1 MTADNNTARYQAIA
15 RHIQSDPFA
24 NHLGAKVEI
33 PSPGQSRA
41 TLTVSPDM
49 ANFHGLTHGGLIFAL
64 SDIAFAAASNS
75 SGQTAVA
82 LNVAIN
88 FLQPSRPGDRL
99 LAEARE
105 VHAQGPTAVYDI
117 LVSDAESGLVIAR
130 SQNLVY
136 RKKDWFMPPEGQDP
150 EP

>member
-1 MTADNNTARYQAIA
+1 MPTDSTDQRHQAIA
-15 RHIQSDPFA
+15 RYIRTDPFA
-24 NHLGAKVEI
+24 ELLGVDVEI
-33 PSPGQSRA
+33 PAPGQSRA
-41 TLTVSPDM
+41 SLTVSSAM
-49 ANFHGLTHGGLIFAL
+49 ANFHGLTHGGLIFSL

-75 SGQTAVA
+75 QGQTAVA

-99 LAEARE
+99 VAEARE

-117 LVSDAESGLVIAR
+117 QVTEERSGEVIAR

-136 RKKDWFMPPEGQDP
+136 RRKEWFLPPERDP
-150 EP
+150 VQP

>member
-1 MTADNNTARYQAIA
+1 MAADKTAARQQAIA
-15 RHIQSDPFA
+15 EHIRSDPFA
-24 NHLGAKVEI
+24 NHLGAEVEI
-33 PSPGQSRA
+33 PAPGQSRV
-41 TLTVSPDM
+41 TLTVSPAM
-49 ANFHGLTHGGLIFAL
+49 ANFHGLTHGGLIFSL

-88 FLQPSRPGDRL
+88 FLQSSRPGDRL

-117 LVSDAESGLVIAR
+117 VVSNAESGQVIAR

-136 RKKDWFMPPEGQDP
+136 RKKDWFVPPEKDSSGA
-150 EP
+150 

>member
-1 MTADNNTARYQAIA
+1 MASTTNKKRHQAIA
-15 RHIQSDPFA
+15 EHIQSDPFA
-24 NHLGAKVEI
+24 NHLGAEVEI
-33 PSPGQSRA
+33 PAPGQSRV
-41 TLTVSPDM
+41 TLTVSAAM
-49 ANFHGLTHGGLIFAL
+49 ANFHGLTHGGLIFSL

-75 SGQTAVA
+75 SGQSAVA

-88 FLQPSRPGDRL
+88 FLQASRPGDRL

-117 LVSDAESGLVIAR
+117 VVSNAKSGAVIAR

-136 RKKDWFMPPEGQDP
+136 RKKDWFVPPETESSGS
-150 EP
+150 

>member
-1 MTADNNTARYQAIA
+1 MPTDRTDQRKQAITEYI
-15 RHIQSDPFA
+15 RTDPFA
-24 NHLGAKVEI
+24 EFLGVEVEI
-33 PSPGQSRA
+33 PAPGQSRA
-41 TLTVSPDM
+41 SLTVSSSM
-49 ANFHGLTHGGLIFAL
+49 ANFHGLTHGGLIFSL

-88 FLQPSRPGDRL
+88 YLQPSRPGDRL
-99 LAEARE
+99 VAEARE

-117 LVSDAESGLVIAR
+117 RVTQERSGEVIAR

-136 RKKDWFMPPEGQDP
+136 RRKEWFLPPDRGSE
-150 EP
+150 ES